1 MAAIRAMIAGMR
13 ACVLVLAA
21 CGSLPARPM
30 PLPPLASAHSRIPLI
45 DPLDGA
51 ELLVP
56 VMIDGDGPYVFTI
69 DPAAP
74 HTIVAVAV
82 IAQFV
87 EPGQDSATVSLT
99 VGELTTEV
107 HDVQFAG
114 ASLDRGMRRIDGV
127 LGRDALGAT
136 TVFGFDRD
144 RGVAWLLPAQAFRPP
159 PDSVAIALA
168 PPQRDGVVRLD
179 AAVDDAHHSF
189 VLGLGARHSE
199 LHRALWKHQMT
210 LPIGGVEVIDDFGNR
225 VTATDA
231 AVAGVVKTGDI
242 ARADMQFVDPQLA
255 RSAGDGV
262 LGLDFFAPYDV
273 EITARM
279 LYLRARVEV
288 TPFARISRWGEL
300 PCPDL
305 GCVQLEQLATGELRV
320 TRNRQTKDHDLEVT
334 LATGT
339 QPALIVDLPA
349 GVDTLTRPLPVELAG
364 KPLGVIDVSPFPRRC
379 AGGGGCIDVL

>member
-1 MAAIRAMIAGMR
+1 MIAGMR

-21 CGSLPARPM
+21 CGLPARPL
-30 PLPPLASAHSRIPLI
+30 PLPPLATADSTIPLI
-45 DPLDGA
+45 DPLAGA

-87 EPGQDSATVSLT
+87 EPGQDSATVTLT

-144 RGVAWLLPAQAFRPP
+144 RGVAWLAPAQTFEPP
-159 PDSVAIALA
+159 PDAVAVAIAL
-168 PPQRDGVVRLD
+168 PTGDGVVRLD
-179 AAVDDAHHSF
+179 AAVDGAHHGF
-189 VLGLGARHSE
+189 VLGLGAQHSE
-199 LHRALWKHQMT
+199 LHRALWKHPTT
-210 LPIGGVEVIDDFGNR
+210 LPIGGLEVIDDFGNR

-231 AVAGVVKTGDI
+231 SVASVVKTGDI
-242 ARADMQFVDPQLA
+242 ARADIRFVDPQLA

-262 LGLDFFAPYDV
+262 LGLDFFGPYDV
-273 EITARM
+273 VVTART

-288 TPFARISRWGEL
+288 TPYQRISRWGVL

-305 GCVQLEQLATGELRV
+305 GCVQLQTLPTGELRV
-320 TRNRQTKDHDLEVT
+320 TRDRQTKDHDLEVI
-334 LATGT
+334 LAAGAG
-339 QPALIVDLPA
+339 PALIVELPA
-349 GVDTLTRPLPVELAG
+349 GVDMLTRALPDELAG
-364 KPLGVIDVSPFPRRC
+364 KPLGVLDLSPFPRRC
-379 AGGGGCIDVL
+379 AGGGGCIDLL